1 MSGVKETLI
10 SKEET
15 EKILTQINSNTI
27 TGLRNKAI
35 VSLLAVTGIQLKEL
49 INLEWESLNFKK
61 EELKLKD
68 RTLGLDGRT
77 ASLLKHW
84 RKRQLKKI
92 GKASL
97 VFTTTTKSHKTGKKG
112 HKGKTAPG
120 KSLQARY
127 IRRMVKKYGKK
138 SGIDNKISPQA
149 FRRTFGYNVYKET
162 RDLEEVKEKLGLKN
176 IENAELYKDL
186 YKKCGDNIKKYNQVE
201 KIIDVLLEMY

>member
-97 VFTTTTKSHKTGKKG
+97 VFTTITKSHKTGKKG
-112 HKGKTAPG
+112 HKGKTNPG
-120 KSLQARY
+120 KPLQDRY
-127 IRRMVKKYGKK
+127 IRRMIKKYGKNA
-138 SGIDNKISPQA
+138 GIDKKVTPQT
-149 FRRTFGYNVYKET
+149 FRRTFGYNVFKKTKNIEK
-162 RDLEEVKEKLGLKN
+162 VKEKLGLMN
-176 IENAELYKDL
+176 IDNAELYKEL
-186 YKKCGDNIKKYNQVE
+186 YKEYGDNIKKHDQIE
-201 KIIDVLLEMY
+201 EIIDELSDMF